1 MSSLQ
6 KMTGRTKV
14 LSSLCRKLFSITI
27 TNHCMSNSAYA
38 YMVQVVRLQMVW
50 SQRYPVSNSSPL
62 GIQQWASLTI
72 PDLEERTILTLL
84 QTALTSSHRAL
95 IYLVL
100 MLTSVRAFFSLLTN
114 VILVAILVLT
124 FSGSASRPL
133 ASVMYIVPW
142 ESMLYGKNE

>member
-1 MSSLQ
+1 MRYSIVFSVDECVVVFFFFFFNDTATTEIYTLSLHDA
-6 KMTGRTKV
+6 
-14 LSSLCRKLFSITI
+14 LPI
-27 TNHCMSNSAYA
+27 
-38 YMVQVVRLQMVW
+38 
-50 SQRYPVSNSSPL
+50 SSPL

-114 VILVAILVLT
+114 VIFVAILVLT

-133 ASVMYIVPW
+133 ASVMYIVP
-142 ESMLYGKNE
+142 